1 MADVPAANPAARPAQ
16 GPAEGGEAP
25 AAVAPAAPGEPWL
38 EVEGLAVRYGDIEA
52 VKGISFTVR
61 KGEIFTLIGANG
73 AGKTTTL
80 RAISGLLRASGRV
93 RLGGE
98 DLTGVRPHRRV
109 ALGMAQVPEGRGI
122 FGNLTVRENLRL
134 GSWVRRDKAAVA
146 RDLERVLAVFPRLRE
161 RLAQPGGTLSGGEQQ
176 MLAVARAM
184 MSGAHTLLL
193 DEPSMGLA
201 PLLVQEIFRVLRE
214 LNESGVTL
222 LLVEQNANMAL
233 RLAHR
238 AAVLETGAIT
248 LQGDSAALR
257 EDPRVRAA
265 YLGA

>member
-1 MADVPAANPAARPAQ
+1 VGRD
-16 GPAEGGEAP
+16 
-25 AAVAPAAPGEPWL
+25 WL
-38 EVEGLAVRYGDIEA
+38 VVEDLAVRYGEIAA

-61 KGEIFTLIGANG
+61 EGEIFTLIGANG

-93 RLGGE
+93 SLGGR
-98 DLTGVRPHRRV
+98 DLAGVAAAQRV
-109 ALGMAQVPEGRGI
+109 GLGMAQVPEGRGI

-134 GSWVRRDKAAVA
+134 GAWGRRDKAAVA
-146 RDLERVLAVFPRLRE
+146 GDLDRVLDVFPRLRE
-161 RLAQPGGTLSGGEQQ
+161 RLEQPGGTLSGGEQQ

-184 MSGAHTLLL
+184 MSGARTLLL

-201 PLLVQEIFRVLRE
+201 PLMVQEIFRVLRE
-214 LNESGVTL
+214 LNAAGATI

-233 RLAHR
+233 ALAHR
-238 AAVLETGAIT
+238 AAVLETGAIA
-248 LQGDSAALR
+248 LAGDAASLR
-257 EDPRVRAA
+257 EDARIKAA